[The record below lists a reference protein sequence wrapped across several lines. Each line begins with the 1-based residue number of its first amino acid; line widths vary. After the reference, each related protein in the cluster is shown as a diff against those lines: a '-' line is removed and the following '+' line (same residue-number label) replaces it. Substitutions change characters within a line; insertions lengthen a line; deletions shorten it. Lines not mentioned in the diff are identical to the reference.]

1 MLVYDKATL
10 SVGSFVKRPMT
21 RAAAAIVFVGSLLAI
36 SGEAQQ
42 VASITWEPLTFE
54 APVVGQT
61 TGERGWL
68 VVPVRHGNPAGAKIR
83 LPVVRLRT
91 TNPDPGPPVVFI
103 AGGPGNAGT
112 RILMGSLAP
121 NAARVRAFAD
131 VIAFDQRGTGA
142 AEPSLAV
149 PGQFDLPSAISV
161 DSPVARKRIAA
172 IGSLIRSTTESRG
185 IDLSA
190 YNTIESADDV
200 ELLRRALG
208 AEKVVLWGHSY
219 GTHLALAAIKR
230 HGEHIAR
237 ALLGG
242 VNGLDDRWR
251 DPADSDAWLARVGA
265 AVDAAG
271 PTGRN
276 GSFVERVRRVFAQ
289 LDKDPI
295 RVPTAN
301 GQVFIGK
308 TEIQVLLAL
317 QSGDLGFV
325 QNLPLLFDSLEKRTR
340 LEPVAT
346 AVQQT
351 IRQRSIGTAM
361 TYSMHVASGVSAQRL
376 ARIKLQAP
384 TALMGNAINWGIG
397 DEAFVKALNIADLG
411 EDFRRPFRSNVPVLI
426 MSGTL
431 DGRAVEN
438 DAKRVG
444 AQFDRVS
451 YVTIEGA
458 SHDFWFLRPPPRV
471 PEVTEAFLRGEPVR
485 DESIR
490 WPVAFR
496 WPSPE

>member
-1 MLVYDKATL
+1 
-10 SVGSFVKRPMT
+10 
-21 RAAAAIVFVGSLLAI
+21 VFAGSLFVI
-36 SGEAQQ
+36 SGRAQQ
-42 VASITWEPLTFE
+42 VPSISWEPLTFE
-54 APVVGQT
+54 APVAGQT
-61 TGERGWL
+61 SGERGWL
-68 VVPVRHGNPAGAKIR
+68 EVPVRHANPAGVKIR

-91 TNPDPGPPVVFI
+91 TNPDPGPPVIFL
-103 AGGPGNAGT
+103 AGGPGSAGT

-121 NAARVRAFAD
+121 NALRVRAFAD

-142 AEPSLAV
+142 SEPSLAV
-149 PGQFDLPSAISV
+149 PGQFDLPSEVSV
-161 DSPVARKRIAA
+161 DSPAARERIAA
-172 IGSLIRSTTESRG
+172 IGRLIRSTTESRG

-190 YNTIESADDV
+190 YNTVESADDV

-208 AEKVVLWGHSY
+208 SEKVVLWGHSY
-219 GTHLALAAIKR
+219 GTHLALAVIKR

-265 AVDAAG
+265 AVDAASPAG
-271 PTGRN
+271 GNRT
-276 GSFVERVRRVFAQ
+276 FVERVRRVFTQ
-289 LDKDPI
+289 LDEDPI
-295 RVPTAN
+295 RVPTVN
-301 GQVFIGK
+301 GEVFIGK
-308 TEIQVLLAL
+308 TEIQLLLTL
-317 QSGDLGFV
+317 QSGELGFV
-325 QNLPLLFDSLEKRTR
+325 HNLPLLLDSVERRTR
-340 LEPVAT
+340 LEPVAA

-351 IRQRSIGTAM
+351 IRQRPIGTAM
-361 TYSMHVASGVSAQRL
+361 TYSMHVASGVSAERL
-376 ARIKLQAP
+376 ARINLQAS

-397 DEAFVKALNIADLG
+397 DEAFAKTLNIADLG
-411 EDFRRPFRSNVPVLI
+411 DDFRRPFRSNVPVLI

-444 AQFDRVS
+444 AQFDQVS

-485 DESIR
+485 GERIA
-490 WPVAFR
+490 WPVSFR
-496 WPSPE
+496 WPG